1 MEWIHEWFI
10 FAIWRTLESAIREDG
25 KKVNVLYIADRHYQ
39 RSVIVI
45 DHSRNFKGIYSM
57 VVTMEKYL
65 YRKRKLLFKIEK
77 RKYKKAKNLPKIT
90 TDIRWTRALSTISIT
105 KAVQFCGWGS
115 MCSPGKCP
123 LQHLYYLTSENKCK

>member
-1 MEWIHEWFI
+1 MLLNVFSTAFTYSNFI
-10 FAIWRTLESAIREDG
+10 VYRLFYFKKITLESAIREDG

-65 YRKRKLLFKIEK
+65 SRKRKLLFEIEK
-77 RKYKKAKNLPKIT
+77 KKT
-90 TDIRWTRALSTISIT
+90 
-105 KAVQFCGWGS
+105 
-115 MCSPGKCP
+115 
-123 LQHLYYLTSENKCK
+123 